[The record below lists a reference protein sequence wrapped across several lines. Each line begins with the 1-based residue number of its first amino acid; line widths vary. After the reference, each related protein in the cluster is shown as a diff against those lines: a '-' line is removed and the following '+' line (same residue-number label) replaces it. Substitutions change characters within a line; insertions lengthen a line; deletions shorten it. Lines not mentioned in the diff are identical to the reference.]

1 MANKIQKIIS
11 NHPLIFFLICYL
23 SIIVGFYLDENSIGG
38 AKHDYVWHIIFIEG
52 FKNNFI
58 LTIKNFGSDV
68 NLGTRNSPIFY
79 IIFGLLNKIIQLEYL
94 RIFNTL
100 ISLLIVIV
108 FYHCLLLRYKNVKKI
123 KLVILSSLL
132 FLSPTLRSLSI
143 WPYSLLWGL
152 FFFLI
157 AIFYYLKF
165 DQRKKEIKYAIIS
178 TLFIAISAYFYLSL
192 SVFGFFFITQF
203 ILKLNTAEK
212 KIKIIL
218 LNLLL
223 ALPAIFFIYIKKFY
237 FFNSEGIIIE
247 ASQRYNVSNKIL
259 IIFSIICY
267 FFIPI
272 ILFNCKMII
281 NNIFNKNYYTVKTI
295 ILITIIALLFTF
307 NYPITNN
314 FGGGFIF
321 KISHLL
327 FNNNYLFYL
336 CATISVIF
344 ILILFNM
351 YRMNYLILFIIV
363 FLYNLQFTIYN
374 KYYDPLLFLTLFLL
388 LKLNLEKNFFNKK
401 GAIMVLIVFYFGHY
415 IMSVGRNFL
424 EIKF

>member
-1 MANKIQKIIS
+1 
-11 NHPLIFFLICYL
+11 
-23 SIIVGFYLDENSIGG
+23 
-38 AKHDYVWHIIFIEG
+38 
-52 FKNNFI
+52 
-58 LTIKNFGSDV
+58 
-68 NLGTRNSPIFY
+68 
-79 IIFGLLNKIIQLEYL
+79 
-94 RIFNTL
+94 
-100 ISLLIVIV
+100 
-108 FYHCLLLRYKNVKKI
+108 
-123 KLVILSSLL
+123 
-132 FLSPTLRSLSI
+132 
-143 WPYSLLWGL
+143 
-152 FFFLI
+152 
-157 AIFYYLKF
+157 
-165 DQRKKEIKYAIIS
+165 
-178 TLFIAISAYFYLSL
+178 
-192 SVFGFFFITQF
+192 
-203 ILKLNTAEK
+203 
-212 KIKIIL
+212 
-218 LNLLL
+218 
-223 ALPAIFFIYIKKFY
+223 
-237 FFNSEGIIIE
+237 
-247 ASQRYNVSNKIL
+247 
-259 IIFSIICY
+259 
-267 FFIPI
+267 
-272 ILFNCKMII
+272 MII

>member
-23 SIIVGFYLDENSIGG
+23 SIIVGFYLDENSVGG

-94 RIFNTL
+94 RILNTL

-165 DQRKKEIKYAIIS
+165 DQRKKEIKYAIIC

-203 ILKLNTAEK
+203 VLKLNTAEK

-351 YRMNYLILFIIV
+351 HRMNYLILFIIV